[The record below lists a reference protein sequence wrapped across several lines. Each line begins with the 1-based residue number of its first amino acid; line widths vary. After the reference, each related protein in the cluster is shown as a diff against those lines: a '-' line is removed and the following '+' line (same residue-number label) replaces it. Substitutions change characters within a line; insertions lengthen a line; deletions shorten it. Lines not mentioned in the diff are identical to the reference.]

1 MRLRAAFA
9 VAAVLTCLSR
19 FADAQTYPDHPI
31 RLIVP
36 TGPGGASDVVSRIVG
51 EKVQASLRQPV
62 VVETRPGANGI
73 VGAAYVLSQPAD
85 GYTLM
90 MGHIGLMTINAHLY
104 KDMTFNPLAEFMP
117 VIRTTTYPNL
127 LVVNNDLPVRST
139 RELIE
144 YARNSATPLTYSS
157 AGVGGSF
164 HMGFELLK
172 AEAGIKAQHVPYTS
186 TAKALMSVVSGE
198 TNATFTDVISS
209 SSQINANMVR
219 GLAISSRQ
227 RLPTMPNLPAV
238 SESGIPGLLDFD
250 VTGWNGI
257 VVKAGTPPDRIKLLS
272 EHIKRAL
279 EAPDVVERIA
289 KLGAEVAPST
299 PDEFGAFMRA
309 EDKKWGDLARKAN
322 LKID

>member
-1 MRLRAAFA
+1 MRFMPAFA
-9 VAAVLTCLSR
+9 IAAVVACLSQH
-19 FADAQTYPDHPI
+19 ANAQSYPDHPI

-51 EKVQASLRQPV
+51 EKLQASLHQTV

-104 KDMTFNPLAEFMP
+104 KDMNFDPLAEFAP
-117 VIRTTTYPNL
+117 VFRTTTYPNL
-127 LVVNNDLPVRST
+127 LVVTNKLPVRST
-139 RELIE
+139 RELVD

-172 AEAGIKAQHVPYTS
+172 ADAGIKAQHVPYTS
-186 TAKALMSVVSGE
+186 TAKALLSVVSGE
-198 TNATFTDVISS
+198 TDATFTDVISS
-209 SSQINANMVR
+209 SSQIRADMVR

-227 RLPTMPNLPAV
+227 RSPMMPNLPTV
-238 SESGIPGLLDFD
+238 SESGIAGLADFD

-257 VVKAGTPPDRIKLLS
+257 VVKAGTPPDRIRLLG

-279 EAPDVVERIA
+279 EAPDVAARIA
-289 KLGAEVAPST
+289 ELGAEVAPST
-299 PDEFGAFMRA
+299 PEEFGAFMRA
-309 EDKKWGDLARKAN
+309 EGKKWGDLARKAN